1 MRTPPGAPFAPMH
14 PDVANPLKPLL
25 VCFSHLR
32 WSFVRQRPQHLLA
45 RAARSYRVLFLEDPL
60 FAVVDKAYLDVSQG
74 PGAVTV
80 IVPIL
85 PEGIDEASEMALRRK
100 LFDAYLED
108 FNAPISVAWY
118 YSPLALKFS
127 GHLDADVCVFDCMD
141 ELSKFLGAPA
151 DLEEY
156 EEKLLRRA
164 DVVFAGG
171 RSLYVAKSRRHQNVH
186 FLPSSVDAA
195 HFRQARFWPGSDPH
209 GEIPHPRIGF
219 FGVIDERMDL
229 ALLDAM
235 AAARTDWQFVMIGP
249 VVKIDPAVLPAR
261 SNIHWIGQKSYDDLP
276 AYLAHWDVGFMPFAM
291 NEATR
296 YISPTKTPE
305 FLSAGL
311 PVVSAPIADVVTTYG
326 LPGYVEIAATAPA
339 MIEKIDA
346 LLMRPRDV
354 WLARVDKFLAS
365 TSWDMTWE
373 KMVEAIA
380 GQTNSDPDRD
390 PLSLSAIEI
399 GEVGRV

>member
-1 MRTPPGAPFAPMH
+1 MRTLDGASLAPTLSNV
-14 PDVANPLKPLL
+14 PNPLKPLL

-32 WSFVRQRPQHLLA
+32 WSFVRQRPQHLLI

-60 FAVVDKAYLDVSQG
+60 FAPVDEAYLDVSQG

-100 LFDAYLED
+100 LFDEYLEGV
-108 FNAPISVAWY
+108 NAPISVAWY

-127 GHLDADVCVFDCMD
+127 DHLDAEVCVFDCMD

-151 DLEEY
+151 DLEEF

-195 HFRQARFWPGSDPH
+195 HFRQARSWPGVDPH
-209 GEIPHPRIGF
+209 GEVQHPRIGF

-235 AAARTDWQFVMIGP
+235 AAARESWQFIMIGP

-261 SNIHWIGQKSYDDLP
+261 ANIHWLGQKSYDDLP

-311 PVVSAPIADVVTTYG
+311 PVVSTPIADVVTTYG
-326 LPGYVEIAATAPA
+326 LPGHVEIAATAPE
-339 MIEKIDA
+339 MIEKISD
-346 LLMRPRDV
+346 LLVRPREA

-373 KMVEAIA
+373 KMIEAIA
-380 GQTNSDPDRD
+380 GQANSELDRNSVF
-390 PLSLSAIEI
+390 PSAIEI
-399 GEVGRV
+399 GEAGRV